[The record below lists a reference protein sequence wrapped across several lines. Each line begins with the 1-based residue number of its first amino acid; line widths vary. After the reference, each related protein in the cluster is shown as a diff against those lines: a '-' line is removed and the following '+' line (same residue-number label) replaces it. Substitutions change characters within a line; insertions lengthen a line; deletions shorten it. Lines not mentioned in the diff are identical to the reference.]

1 MQTKRKKIAAFR
13 KRRNTFMC
21 SYSMFVLFV
30 QKRSIIRIFS
40 IFTLHFVVAETA
52 TRLA

>member
-1 MQTKRKKIAAFR
+1 
-13 KRRNTFMC
+13 
-21 SYSMFVLFV
+21 MFVLFV

-40 IFTLHFVVAETA
+40 IFALHFVVAETA